1 MTNTKETLTIASLE
15 RLRLSSNGN
24 PRFRVTFTDGRQADT
39 QTDASVN
46 YGLENRQYQGVPI
59 EVTFSPNGRI
69 VAVKAVSS

>member
-1 MTNTKETLTIASLE
+1 MKTTEILTIASLE

-39 QTDASVN
+39 QTDAAVN
-46 YGLENRQYQGVPI
+46 YGLENREYQGVPL

-69 VAVKAVSS
+69 VGVKVATS